1 MAETDT
7 STGLREVNEGGRDTA
22 RRPSGRVDDALKA
35 ARGRRKARR
44 SGPRAHFESR
54 HHSDEISQRA

>member
-1 MAETDT
+1 MAEADT
-7 STGLREVNEGGRDTA
+7 STGLRETAEGGRDAA

-44 SGPRAHFESR
+44 SRPRAHFESR
-54 HHSDEISQRA
+54 HHSDELSQKP